1 MVVCRCC
8 NHCGRLRL
16 NLVRAW
22 QSSRE
27 WLETAS
33 SYGALE
39 DEFDPED
46 FGDAVRAR
54 PWFQKF
60 LQPEEMLDESAL
72 A

>member
-1 MVVCRCC
+1 M
-8 NHCGRLRL
+8 HLR
-16 NLVRAW
+16 VR

-60 LQPEEMLDESAL
+60 LQPEEMLDESDL
-72 A
+72 AQ